1 MSAHLR
7 KTDWVQVDDSKETPP
22 NVVVPEAVVKLMAD
36 RHLAKH
42 QTTVTI
48 GLLGS
53 KRFQIDQ
60 RAPEGAILRKI
71 VLDVS
76 ADDPTK
82 ATLSGYQVL
91 MTKVGEEWQPEDP
104 QQALDELAKGIVT
117 SAPVT

>member
-7 KTDWVQVDDSKETPP
+7 RADWVQIDDSKETPP
-22 NVVVPEAVVKLMAD
+22 TVVVPEAVAKLMAD
-36 RHLAKH
+36 RHLVMH

-48 GLLGS
+48 GVLGS
-53 KRFQIDQ
+53 RRFQIDQ
-60 RAPEGAILRKI
+60 RTPEGAILRKI

-82 ATLSGYQVL
+82 ATVSGYQVL

-104 QQALDELAKGIVT
+104 QRALDEMAKEIVT
-117 SAPVT
+117 GPPAT

>member
-7 KTDWVQVDDSKETPP
+7 KTDWVQIDDSKETPP
-22 NVVVPEAVVKLMAD
+22 TVVVPEAVAELIAD

-48 GLLGS
+48 GSLGS
-53 KRFQIDQ
+53 KPFQIDQ
-60 RAPEGAILRKI
+60 RTPEGTILRKI
-71 VLDVS
+71 VLEVS
-76 ADDPTK
+76 TDDPTK

-104 QQALDELAKGIVT
+104 QRALDELAKGIVT
-117 SAPVT
+117 SAPAT